1 MGKISDIWVR
11 LGLKKDDFDK
21 GMDDAA
27 KKTEGV
33 GGAFGKMKATALAA
47 WAVIGTAVTKFAKDL
62 IESTNRMGDAWAVF
76 TSQSKAAWDT
86 FLSSVSSWDFS
97 NFFGRLKQATM
108 EAAEFAKAMDMGFEV
123 NNSIALQR
131 AAMSDELA
139 ALKITMQDATKPY
152 EVRIKAAEDY
162 LAKVKPLY
170 DQIEAEA
177 KRMEDAHLSNWLKG
191 TGLGDTEQVRADLR
205 KFLVEIGQ
213 NTDMLEQLAQYS
225 DAQRT
230 IDKGVNA
237 FGSNYGAVN
246 QAYKDRAAVA
256 REVAAM
262 RERYSTDIIE
272 LFRVY
277 NDMRGDKD
285 TAPLVQAMIDA
296 FNSAGLYKK
305 ETAEIQSVMNGLVN
319 QAVTVAVTEAAKN
332 APKDVRKSLQKDL
345 NAFIKDMSLSLDKIE
360 IGLEVDDAELAAVDE
375 LLNSITDEYFAW
387 QNHIIDFN
395 NAIAQSIED
404 TLITSMSN
412 GLQAITDMMFGLE
425 GADVKNALAAFI
437 APLGDTMKQM
447 GAMIMSEGIA
457 MAAFKKSF
465 VNPYA
470 AIAAGAALI
479 AVGSAVSSGLQKLT
493 ANPGGGT
500 GYSSGSSASAGVQNY
515 ESEMT
520 IYVEGKISGSDIVL
534 AGNKTLNKWRR

>member
-27 KKTEGV
+27 KKTEDV

-62 IESTNRMGDAWAVF
+62 ISSTNRMGDAWAVF

-177 KRMEDAHLSNWLKG
+177 KRMEDAHLGKWLAG
-191 TGLGDTEQVRADLR
+191 AGLGDGQQVRDDLR
-205 KFLVEIGQ
+205 KFLVEIGK
-213 NTDMLEQLAQYS
+213 NTDMLALLQQYS

-230 IDKGVNA
+230 IDKGANA
-237 FGSNYGAVN
+237 LGSNYGKVT
-246 QAYKDRAAVA
+246 QAYKDRNAIAKVIA
-256 REVAAM
+256 EM
-262 RERYSTDIIE
+262 QEGYSTDLIAM
-272 LFRVY
+272 FRAY

-319 QAVTVAVTEAAKN
+319 QAATAAVTAAAKN
-332 APKDVRKSLQKDL
+332 APKDVSKSLQKDL
-345 NAFIKDMSLSLDKIE
+345 NAFIKDMSLSLDKVE

-375 LLNSITDEYFAW
+375 LLNSITDEYFAA

-425 GADVKNALAAFI
+425 GANWENALAAFI

-447 GAMIMSEGIA
+447 GALIMSQGIA
-457 MAAFKKSF
+457 MTAFKKSIT
-465 VNPYA
+465 NPAA
-470 AIAAGAALI
+470 AIAAGAALMAI
-479 AVGSAVSSGLQKLT
+479 GSAVSSGLQRLT

-500 GYSSGSSASAGVQNY
+500 GYSRGSSASAGVQNY